1 MELYT
6 INALDN
12 DNFLVAGFDTN
23 SDSQKHIFYSANIS
37 LTIVN
42 WSAQMDALEDI
53 FSNPTKA
60 RLYSYVNNA
69 ITKYVYTRQLTSK
82 SYVCVFH

>member
-6 INALDN
+6 IDALDD

-23 SDSQKHIFYSANIS
+23 SNPQKHIFYSANIS
-37 LTIVN
+37 LTTVN
-42 WSAQMDALEDI
+42 WGAQMGALEDI

-69 ITKYVYTRQLTSK
+69 ITKHVYTQ
-82 SYVCVFH
+82 